1 MPTSRSA
8 SVLFVVVFFSLFF
21 SKKIIASD
29 FIVSFE
35 YKESAPLDSN
45 VAAFQYWWNNLE
57 DEENFEKANELLNP
71 YDVNPAV
78 LLNVMGFDK
87 NDKDWKE
94 LNHRLD
100 FASELTTKE
109 KEQLLRF
116 INDFNS
122 KIENKKENLRKN
134 NKSYLLLEFA
144 ASSGRVKISWI
155 NYSLRKE
162 KSPKIV
168 ANQKLIPVLGNS
180 WLNKNGRFRKPSVRS
195 GENIEQYFAWD
206 MNQDLTI
213 SFVDKGNVN
222 KIKLTAFEKNPPYIV
237 DFFASDF
244 TPVENQRVFLTWNVI
259 GTKEVM
265 IDMGVGAQPS
275 KWQVTIAPED
285 TASYTLMASNFHG
298 SVTRSVVLEV
308 ERVVL
313 TSAIITVFTPEKGD
327 SKAVGSKIVATLEG
341 FDKGELARFE
351 GATDLECEGAKTP
364 YVGPFKFSY
373 NTPVFKR
380 DFIRG
385 QFTVMLEGDKP
396 DEWLFSPIVILQF
409 SDGSKRE
416 LLGFGNRLLRTGGA
430 PEIFK
435 F

>member
-1 MPTSRSA
+1 MLTSRSA

-35 YKESAPLDSN
+35 YKELAPLDSN
-45 VAAFQYWWNNLE
+45 IAAFQYWWNHL
-57 DEENFEKANELLNP
+57 DGEENLEKANELLKP

-78 LLNVMGFDK
+78 LLNVMGFEK
-87 NDKDWKE
+87 NEKDWKA

-100 FASELTTKE
+100 FATELTTKE

-116 INDFNS
+116 IKDFNS
-122 KIENKKENLRKN
+122 KIENKKEDLKKN
-134 NKSYLLLEFA
+134 NKSYLLLEFV
-144 ASSGRVKISWI
+144 ASSGRAKISWI
-155 NYSLRKE
+155 SYSLKKE
-162 KSPKIV
+162 KSPKII
-168 ANQKLIPVLGNS
+168 ANQKLIPVLGNGWMKKS
-180 WLNKNGRFRKPSVRS
+180 GRFKKPSVRS

-206 MNQDLTI
+206 TNQNLTI
-213 SFVDKGNVN
+213 SFIGKGRASE
-222 KIKLTAFEKNPPYIV
+222 IKLTAFEKNPPYIV
-237 DFFASDF
+237 DYFASDF
-244 TPVENQRVFLTWNVI
+244 TPVENQRVFLTWNVL
-259 GTKEVM
+259 GTKDVV
-265 IDMGVGAQPS
+265 IDKGVGAQPS

-285 TASYTLMASNFHG
+285 TVDYTLTASNPYG
-298 SVTRSVVLEV
+298 VATRSVHLEV
-308 ERVVL
+308 ERIVL

-327 SKAVGSKIVATLEG
+327 PKAIGSKIVATLEG

-351 GATDLECEGAKTP
+351 GASDLECEGLKTP

-385 QFTVMLEGDKP
+385 QFTVKIEGEKP
-396 DEWLFSPIVILQF
+396 DEWLFSPIVILRF

-416 LLGFGNRLLRTGGA
+416 LVGFGNRQLKTGGA

>member
-1 MPTSRSA
+1 
-8 SVLFVVVFFSLFF
+8 
-21 SKKIIASD
+21 
-29 FIVSFE
+29 
-35 YKESAPLDSN
+35 
-45 VAAFQYWWNNLE
+45 
-57 DEENFEKANELLNP
+57 
-71 YDVNPAV
+71 
-78 LLNVMGFDK
+78 
-87 NDKDWKE
+87 
-94 LNHRLD
+94 
-100 FASELTTKE
+100 LTTKE

-206 MNQDLTI
+206 TNKDLTI

-285 TASYTLMASNFHG
+285 TASYTLMASNLHG

-416 LLGFGNRLLRTGGA
+416 LVGFGNRLLRTGGA